1 MIVTNISKKTGH
13 YAYISNSGS
22 SSVTVIDT
30 ATKQIVVPRIRVGGN
45 PGALALTPHKAFLY
59 VGNGNTASHSVSV
72 IETKRHTVV
81 AEVDV
86 GLCPSSLAASTD
98 GSTVYVGLQEP
109 NPFVSTL
116 RMRSAVCAISTAT
129 HRVTAVIDLSFGG
142 PPVNGWPAQQGGCG
156 AVGELAMRPDRPQ
169 LYAPVSLA

>member
-98 GSTVYVGLQEP
+98 GSTVRLEGRPRKECSSLLQP
-109 NPFVSTL
+109 L
-116 RMRSAVCAISTAT
+116 TA
-129 HRVTAVIDLSFGG
+129 
-142 PPVNGWPAQQGGCG
+142 
-156 AVGELAMRPDRPQ
+156 
-169 LYAPVSLA
+169 